1 MMICRSSAAAGGSVR
16 PWRDATWVR
25 AMGAGVGSG
34 SMMAAA
40 IGTIY
45 GQSPPEMAKE
55 LIAIASAANLMTA
68 VFGFHC
74 WQKLVLAGILLED
87 VGKAS
92 CHHGSEAVILK
103 IPRPQ
108 LRETS
113 RS

>member
-1 MMICRSSAAAGGSVR
+1 
-16 PWRDATWVR
+16 
-25 AMGAGVGSG
+25 
-34 SMMAAA
+34 MAAA

-103 IPRPQ
+103 IPHAATSRDEPQ
-108 LRETS
+108 LKFSPTTRIGARANCGLLS
-113 RS
+113 AKSGFGVPSAVKRNS